1 MLVYGQMPA
10 GAFPVNAFPTG
21 SLVGSTA
28 VEVQRPIYFG
38 KNDWRFLV
46 RDERG
51 PVISEDEILL
61 LCTTFLEVIQ

>member
-1 MLVYGQMPA
+1 MLVYGQMPT
-10 GAFPVNAFPTG
+10 GAFPVNAFPAG

-46 RDERG
+46 RDDRG
-51 PVISEDEILL
+51 SMISDDEIFI